1 RGQDARGARGER
13 LVDLGL
19 SAHASRERGRN
30 RHDENWLLDQ
40 HRTSEGPRGP
50 VECILEDTGN
60 AMVVFG
66 RCDHDAIALIDR
78 PPELPDD
85 LRRLGTILTQ
95 VADLE
100 LCSGA
105 ELDLEAPEDGT
116 GIGGLAQASRQA
128 EKSHASDSLIH
139 DSTCL
144 VLAGVNERES
154 TYRRPPRSGATG
166 YPWSSY

>member
-1 RGQDARGARGER
+1 
-13 LVDLGL
+13 
-19 SAHASRERGRN
+19 
-30 RHDENWLLDQ
+30 
-40 HRTSEGPRGP
+40 
-50 VECILEDTGN
+50 
-60 AMVVFG
+60 MVVFG

-85 LRRLGTILTQ
+85 LRRIGTIFIFIIERETQ

-116 GIGGLAQASRQA
+116 GIGGLAHASRQA

-154 TYRRPPRSGATG
+154 TYRRPPRSGAN
-166 YPWSSY
+166 PWSLDLGAVVGINVLHGSTSDFPPVSGAR